1 MPLGCGLQRHGRLEL
16 LQLLHGN
23 RRVFLEETGRA
34 SAGVA
39 AGLGDHG
46 DMAASRGA
54 AGSGAEG
61 DRPRVRELSTLA
73 TGSGKTA
80 EEPGVLHGCG
90 AASHGRGAGSSG
102 GQRTKKGTR
111 SEGNA
116 SPRRDES
123 LPGEGVGKGGG
134 GRQKGWQGG
143 AANERPERGGWR

>member
-16 LQLLHGN
+16 LQFLHGN

-73 TGSGKTA
+73 TGSGTTA

-102 GQRTKKGTR
+102 GQVSQQRAAKDVKV
-111 SEGNA
+111 SCA
-116 SPRRDES
+116 
-123 LPGEGVGKGGG
+123 GVNKFT
-134 GRQKGWQGG
+134 WQ
-143 AANERPERGGWR
+143 EQRKVW

>member
-1 MPLGCGLQRHGRLEL
+1 MAVGWGVQGHGRVEL

-102 GQRTKKGTR
+102 GERTKEWRR
-111 SEGNA
+111 SEGSVSA
-116 SPRRDES
+116 RGVEGLPCEES
-123 LPGEGVGKGGG
+123 GTEGGG
-134 GRQKGWQGG
+134 GQKSVE
-143 AANERPERGGWR
+143 AAA

>member
-1 MPLGCGLQRHGRLEL
+1 M
-16 LQLLHGN
+16 
-23 RRVFLEETGRA
+23 EETGRA

-102 GQRTKKGTR
+102 GQRHQEWERNGGKVYARG
-111 SEGNA
+111 
-116 SPRRDES
+116 
-123 LPGEGVGKGGG
+123 GVGVHGEERGAG
-134 GRQKGWQGG
+134 GG
-143 AANERPERGGWR
+143 AAAK